1 MVRVIEVIYCH
12 SPQKYTIHSPQD
24 HYRTLE
30 EYGFIGG
37 DTVGQNGTT
46 QGAVRHPSRYTV
58 TESVDELHMGSVSV
72 ATS

>member
-1 MVRVIEVIYCH
+1 M
-12 SPQKYTIHSPQD
+12 
-24 HYRTLE
+24 
-30 EYGFIGG
+30 
-37 DTVGQNGTT
+37 GQNGTT